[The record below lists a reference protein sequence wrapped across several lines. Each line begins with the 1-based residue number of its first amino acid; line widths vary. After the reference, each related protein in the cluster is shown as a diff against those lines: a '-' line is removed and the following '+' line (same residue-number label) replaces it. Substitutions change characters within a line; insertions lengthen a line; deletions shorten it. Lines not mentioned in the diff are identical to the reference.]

1 MTYISWATAYEGATD
16 RAYYEV
22 LLPRIL
28 TDISLREGTRSV
40 QIPESAAVQ
49 LSLSGRAVEE
59 VAGEI
64 CKNAQA
70 FHIAFIHADIGGRGV
85 RQSLA
90 QRSQSYCDRANELCA
105 WPQERCVTITPNR
118 ETEAWVLAD
127 VEAVLDALGYAGSAT
142 ELGLSATAAAAEAL
156 PDPKSVLENAVRL
169 ATPRRRRS
177 APSQIFSAVAQAQS
191 LDRLRGAESFR
202 LFETRVR
209 GALASLGVM
218 ASA

>member
-64 CKNAQA
+64 CKNPKL
-70 FHIAFIHADIGGRGV
+70 FTLPSSTLISADEVFGK
-85 RQSLA
+85 
-90 QRSQSYCDRANELCA
+90 A
-105 WPQERCVTITPNR
+105 WH
-118 ETEAWVLAD
+118 
-127 VEAVLDALGYAGSAT
+127 
-142 ELGLSATAAAAEAL
+142 
-156 PDPKSVLENAVRL
+156 SVLKVIATGLMSYAHGLRNA
-169 ATPRRRRS
+169 A
-177 APSQIFSAVAQAQS
+177 
-191 LDRLRGAESFR
+191 
-202 LFETRVR
+202 
-209 GALASLGVM
+209 
-218 ASA
+218 